1 METDPMNRKNTSYI
15 NKRAGIINNQL
26 NFSSH
31 LIIIKIILN
40 NKILS
45 YYYYL
50 HLSYIYDN
58 NKINKILLLNNVVF
72 IILFG
77 NKSHFSSLFMF
88 RCVLLVKMT
97 KIGDLI

>member
-1 METDPMNRKNTSYI
+1 METDPVNRKNTSCI
-15 NKRAGIINNQL
+15 NKRAGIINQL

-31 LIIIKIILN
+31 LIIKII
-40 NKILS
+40 IRS
-45 YYYYL
+45 YLIIIIYL
-50 HLSYIYDN
+50 HLHLLFIYDN

-77 NKSHFSSLFMF
+77 NKSHFSSLFIF